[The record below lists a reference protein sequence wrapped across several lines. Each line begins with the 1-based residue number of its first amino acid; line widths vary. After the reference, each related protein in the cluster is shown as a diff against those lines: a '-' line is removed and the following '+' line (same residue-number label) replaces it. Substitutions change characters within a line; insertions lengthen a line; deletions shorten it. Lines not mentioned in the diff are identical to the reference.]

1 MLMPLNV
8 IEKDNYIVVS
18 KHDKR
23 YVLDIHHEQYATDS
37 LTCHFLE
44 KEEDLFAVVLAP
56 SPDPTLLVHRI
67 VSFLGAYIKI
77 HDKRDLESA
86 ILRRVTHHNLS
97 PRNIAST
104 MA

>member
-1 MLMPLNV
+1 MTMPLNV
-8 IEKDNYIVVS
+8 IEQDNYIVVS

-37 LTCHFLE
+37 LICHFLTMG
-44 KEEDLFAVVLAP
+44 EDLCAIVLAP
-56 SPDPTLLVHRI
+56 SPEPKLLVHRI

-97 PRNIAST
+97 PRRVAST
-104 MA
+104 SA